1 MTKYID
7 ELRFGKESKLTSF
20 KTDMNLANSKSNLK
34 EKLEDLGKELSKI
47 QDIMYAHNRYGV
59 LVIIQGMDT
68 SGKDGLVREVFKHF
82 NPRGTVVHTFKVPT
96 IKELQHDYLW
106 RHYIALPERGKFAI
120 FNRSHYENVLVTRVN
135 PEFLLNE
142 NLSDILSVEDVTM
155 NFWEERFKQ
164 IINFEEHIARNGTI
178 VIKFYLHLSKDE
190 QKKRLLD
197 RLNNSDKNWKFNK
210 GDLVA
215 REKWDMYMEY
225 YEEAMQ
231 KTSKDKAPW
240 YIIPADDKTTA
251 RCIVAEVLLETMK
264 TYTDIK
270 EPTLSDEEL
279 ALFNEY
285 RNTLKKQS

>member
-7 ELRFGKESKLTSF
+7 ELRFGKQSKLSAF
-20 KTDMNLANSKSNLK
+20 KTDINLENSKSNLK

-59 LVIIQGMDT
+59 LVVIQGMDT

-96 IKELQHDYLW
+96 LKELQHDYLW
-106 RHYIALPERGKFAI
+106 RHYIALPERGKFVI

-142 NLSDILSVEDVTM
+142 NLSDILSTEDVNM
-155 NFWEERFKQ
+155 DFWEERFKQ

-178 VIKFYLHLSKDE
+178 VVKFYLHLSKDE

-197 RLNNSDKNWKFNK
+197 RLNNTDKNWKFNK
-210 GDLVA
+210 GDLIA

-264 TYTDIK
+264 KYTDIK

-285 RNTLKKQS
+285 RNTLKQ